1 MAMTKQ
7 YCKNDCLILRTI
19 EELVPKDHLVRMIDE
34 CMDFKFI
41 EDKVKHLYSTIGR
54 HSIPPI
60 VLFKLLMINKIFG
73 INSMRQTCEE
83 CEVNLAYRWF
93 LGLSIEDKIPNYSTW
108 SKNYERRYK
117 DSDIF
122 NEIFEEVLSQAMEY
136 GFIETEAVF
145 YDGTHQKA
153 NANNRKYTDEEV
165 EIEAKNY
172 KEDLLNEINN
182 VRKEHN
188 QKEVKQLINEEL
200 DFDEQTG
207 EEVTKIKTKHI
218 KVSTTDKDSGHYH
231 KGEHEQCF
239 AYTHNT
245 ATDKNGFVLAHETV
259 PGNVHDSV
267 SFDKVREKVMKK
279 FGAKITFEV
288 LDAGFKTPAICRTII
303 EDNKIPL
310 MPYTRPKGS
319 KELINKKEFTYN
331 KEKDIY
337 ICPNNE
343 ILTYKT
349 VTKEGLKIYKSNP
362 EKCINC
368 PFKEKCTKS
377 KTNQKSISR
386 HVWEEY
392 VEIYVNLLKTTD
404 GVHYDLVC
412 RIDIKGFANEATL
425 RFLNDGRMAMLLR
438 RDEGD
443 CLGYWGV
450 SEAPYTQW
458 DLKPIGFRLGGPN
471 FLVRENGKLIMGT
484 RSYLNPQ
491 KHMTALFKG
500 TPEGKWEEVYV
511 LPHGGDT
518 SYPGLLIEGDKV
530 WVSYY
535 ATVDNHCAIYL
546 AKLPL
551 NLFD

>member
-19 EELVPKDHLVRMIDE
+19 EELVPKDHLVRQIDE

-41 EDKVKHLYSTIGR
+41 EDKVKHLYSNVGR

-73 INSMRQTCEE
+73 INSMRKTCEE
-83 CEVNLAYRWF
+83 CKVNLAYRWF
-93 LGLSIEDKIPNYSTW
+93 LGLSIEDEIPNYSTW

-117 DSDIF
+117 DSNIFNDIF
-122 NEIFEEVLSQAMEY
+122 NEVLRQAMEY
-136 GFIETEAVF
+136 GFVEPGAVF

-165 EIEAKNY
+165 EIEAKSY

-188 QKEVKQLINEEL
+188 QKEVKQVINEEL
-200 DFDEQTG
+200 DFNEKTG
-207 EEVTKIKTKHI
+207 EEETKVKTKHI

-267 SFDKVREKVMKK
+267 SFDKVRKKVMDK
-279 FGAKITFEV
+279 FSDKVTFEV

-319 KELINKKEFTYN
+319 KELINKKEFAYD
-331 KEKDIY
+331 KDKDIY

-343 ILTYKT
+343 ILVYKT

-368 PFKEKCTKS
+368 PFKDKCTKS
-377 KTNQKSISR
+377 KNNQKSISR

-392 VEIYVNLLKTTD
+392 VESTNELRYTQTWKDIYPLRKQTVERT
-404 GVHYDLVC
+404 
-412 RIDIKGFANEATL
+412 FADCKENMCL
-425 RFLNDGRMAMLLR
+425 RFTRVRGLEKNRSNALMIFTCHNLKKMALWKAKSKDNASKNNLI
-438 RDEGD
+438 
-443 CLGYWGV
+443 LGII
-450 SEAPYTQW
+450 S
-458 DLKPIGFRLGGPN
+458 N
-471 FLVRENGKLIMGT
+471 FLIF
-484 RSYLNPQ
+484 
-491 KHMTALFKG
+491 FK
-500 TPEGKWEEVYV
+500 EKAVYFFKYTT
-511 LPHGGDT
+511 LST
-518 SYPGLLIEGDKV
+518 
-530 WVSYY
+530 
-535 ATVDNHCAIYL
+535 N
-546 AKLPL
+546 
-551 NLFD
+551 